1 MGEFVE
7 CVQGIS
13 EACKYLDYPVV
24 SGNVSFYNQTKDVG
38 VKPTPTI
45 GGVGLLRNY
54 KKMITMSFKD
64 IGNQVLLIGK
74 TEGHID
80 QSLFARV
87 ILDEKKGPPP
97 EVNLFNEKN
106 NGETL
111 LNLIEKNYIR
121 SAHDISLGGMLT
133 AISKMCIKGNKGIK
147 LKKPTYLI
155 SEIEYFF
162 GEDQGRYLIEVNPKD
177 LKEVINILNK
187 NSVHYD
193 EIGTIIEND
202 IEINQ
207 KTKVTIDELRSYNT
221 SWLKRYMA

>member
-1 MGEFVE
+1 MR
-7 CVQGIS
+7 
-13 EACKYLDYPVV
+13 K
-24 SGNVSFYNQTKDVG
+24 
-38 VKPTPTI
+38 
-45 GGVGLLRNY
+45 
-54 KKMITMSFKD
+54 
-64 IGNQVLLIGK
+64 VLLLALNITK
-74 TEGHID
+74 THKQIE
-80 QSLFARV
+80 
-87 ILDEKKGPPP
+87 ILSEKKGPPP
-97 EVNLFNEKN
+97 EINLFNEKN
-106 NGETL
+106 NGLTIL
-111 LNLIEKNYIR
+111 KMINEKLVE
-121 SAHDISLGGMLT
+121 SCHDISLGGIMT

-177 LKEVINILNK
+177 LKEVINILNR

>member
-1 MGEFVE
+1 
-7 CVQGIS
+7 
-13 EACKYLDYPVV
+13 
-24 SGNVSFYNQTKDVG
+24 
-38 VKPTPTI
+38 
-45 GGVGLLRNY
+45 
-54 KKMITMSFKD
+54 MSLKD
-64 IGNQVLLIGK
+64 IGNQILLIGK

-111 LNLIEKNYIR
+111 LNLIEKNYIK
-121 SAHDISLGGMLT
+121 SAHDVSLGGIIT

-147 LKKPTYLI
+147 LNKPKYLI

-162 GEDQGRYLIEVNPKD
+162 GEDQGRYIIEINPKD
-177 LKEVINILNK
+177 LKDVANILNK

-193 EIGTIIEND
+193 EIGTIIEED
-202 IEINQ
+202 IVINQ
-207 KTKVTIDELRSYNT
+207 KTKVAIDELRSYNT
-221 SWLKRYMA
+221 NWLRKYMA